1 MHVCSGQTRR
11 FLSLFYY
18 PLLCFLQMGSAIE
31 PELAWQLA
39 NPKDSPVFVPD
50 SVGVIGLST
59 ATHSFFP

>member
-1 MHVCSGQTRR
+1 
-11 FLSLFYY
+11 
-18 PLLCFLQMGSAIE
+18 MGSAIE